1 MREYLGATIRR
12 FRPTS
17 AVFTEECT
25 TFLSVCTSLLQ
36 VNEFFRIACP
46 TMVQARSALVAYKD

>member
-1 MREYLGATIRR
+1 MCEYLGATIRR

-25 TFLSVCTSLLQ
+25 TFLSVCASQLHA
-36 VNEFFRIACP
+36 NEFFRVAGP
-46 TMVQARSALVAYKD
+46 TVVQARSALAAHID

>member
-17 AVFTEECT
+17 AVFTEERT
-25 TFLSVCTSLLQ
+25 TFISVSASQLY
-36 VNEFFRIACP
+36 VKEFFRIAGP
-46 TMVQARSALVAYKD
+46 TVVQARSALAAHID